1 MRVTIVELF
10 KIIYN
15 MDKNHEVYRHKHI
28 VFAQDHYNPLG
39 IIRSLGEEGIKP
51 IVVLCCDKPHFLH
64 KSKYIGT
71 LHLCNDLEAGLEL
84 IISKYGNEKLKPFI
98 YNGGEDPGI
107 LLDNRYEELKDKFY
121 FFNGQ
126 GTIAKSMQKYENCL
140 MASQCGISVPK
151 EEYLERGVLPTTLKY
166 PIMTKASTSAC
177 GGNWK
182 GDSFICNTPDELT
195 EAYKKIKSEHV
206 LVQEFIVK
214 ENELCLDGISINGG
228 ENIYI
233 PYGCS
238 YYRFTP
244 ESYGN
249 YMYFY
254 PFIDAEL
261 LQKIHKLIKMSR
273 YTGVFC
279 IEFLKGKDGGCY
291 FLEVNY
297 RNSGWSYAFTVG
309 GFNLP
314 FRWAVSV
321 LDNKLYTSDFTHKK
335 SFSAMNDFSDL
346 KDVVKTKSTSIFA
359 WIKQYITT
367 DCHYYYNGKD
377 SKPFWF
383 CLLHKFHLA

>member
-1 MRVTIVELF
+1 
-10 KIIYN
+10 
-15 MDKNHEVYRHKHI
+15 MDKNHEVYKHKHI
-28 VFAQDHYNPLG
+28 VFAEDHYNPLG
-39 IIRSLGEEGIKP
+39 IIRSLGEEGIHP

-64 KSKYIGT
+64 KSKYIGK
-71 LHLCNDLEAGLEL
+71 LHLCKTLEEGLKL
-84 IISKYGNEKLKPFI
+84 IINLYGNDERKPFI
-98 YNGGEDPGI
+98 YNGGENIGI
-107 LLDNRYEELKDKFY
+107 LLDNQYEDLQTKFY
-121 FFNGQ
+121 LFNGK
-126 GTIAKSMQKYENCL
+126 GTLARSMQKYENCL

-151 EEYLERGVLPTTLKY
+151 EEYLDRGSLPTTLHY
-166 PIMTKASTSAC
+166 PVMTKASTSAC

-182 GDSFICNTPDELT
+182 GDSFICDSPEELSK
-195 EAYKKIKSEHV
+195 AYRKIKSNWV

-228 ENIYI
+228 EDIYI

-254 PFIDAEL
+254 PFIDKEL
-261 LQKIHKLIKMSR
+261 FEKIHALIKLSK
-273 YTGVFC
+273 YSGVFC
-279 IEFLKGKDGGCY
+279 IEFLKGKDGKYY

-314 FRWAVSV
+314 FRWAVST
-321 LDNKLYTSDFTHKK
+321 LDNRLYLEDFNPRNL
-335 SFSAMNDFSDL
+335 FSAMNDFSDL
-346 KDVVKTKSTSIFA
+346 KDVIKTKGTGLFTWLKEYFSV
-359 WIKQYITT
+359 
-367 DCHYYYNGKD
+367 DCHYYYNRKD

-383 CLLHKFHLA
+383 CLLSKFHLA

>member
-1 MRVTIVELF
+1 
-10 KIIYN
+10 
-15 MDKNHEVYRHKHI
+15 MDKNHEVFKHKHI

-64 KSKYIGT
+64 KSKYIGK
-71 LHLCNDLEAGLEL
+71 LHLCKTLQEGLTL
-84 IISKYGNEKLKPFI
+84 IIREYGNETLKPFI

-107 LLDNRYEELKDKFY
+107 LLDNKYDELKDKFY

-126 GTIAKSMQKYENCL
+126 GTISVSMQKYENCI
-140 MASQCGISVPK
+140 MASRCGIDVPK
-151 EEYLERGVLPTTLKY
+151 EENLDKGVLPTTLKY
-166 PIMTKASTSAC
+166 PIMTKAATSAC

-182 GDSFICNTPDELT
+182 GDSFICKTPEELS
-195 EAYKKIKSEHV
+195 EAYKKIRSEKV

-228 ENIYI
+228 EEIYI

-254 PFIDAEL
+254 PFTDTVL
-261 LQKIHKLIKMSR
+261 LKQIQDLIKLSK
-273 YTGVFC
+273 YSGVFC
-279 IEFLKGKDGGCY
+279 IEFLKGKDGGLY

-314 FRWAVSV
+314 FRWAVST
-321 LDNKLYTSDFTHKK
+321 LDGKLYLEDFCQRND
-335 SFSAMNDFSDL
+335 FSAMNDFSDL
-346 KDVVKTKSTSIFA
+346 KDVVSNKSASLLT
-359 WIKQYITT
+359 WLKQYFTT
-367 DCHYYYNGKD
+367 DCHYYYNSKD

-383 CLLHKFHLA
+383 CLLHKFHLV

>member
-1 MRVTIVELF
+1 
-10 KIIYN
+10 
-15 MDKNHEVYRHKHI
+15 MDKNHEVFKHKHI

-64 KSKYIGT
+64 KSKYIGK
-71 LHLCNDLEAGLEL
+71 LHLCNTLDEGLDL
-84 IISKYGNEKLKPFI
+84 IIRQYGNEKLKPFI

-107 LLDNRYEELKDKFY
+107 LLDRRYDELKDKFY
-121 FFNGQ
+121 FFNGK
-126 GTIAKSMQKYENCL
+126 GSLEKAMQKYENCL
-140 MASQCGISVPK
+140 MASECGITVPK
-151 EEYLERGVLPTTLKY
+151 EEYLERGNLPTTLKY

-182 GDSFICNTPDELT
+182 GDSFICNSPEELA
-195 EAYKKIKSEHV
+195 EAYTKIKSSKV

-228 ENIYI
+228 EEIYI

-238 YYRFTP
+238 YYRMTP

-254 PFIDAEL
+254 PFIDEVL
-261 LQKIHKLIKMSR
+261 FKKINNLIKLSN
-273 YTGVFC
+273 YSGIFC
-279 IEFLKGKDGGCY
+279 IEFLKGNDGKYY

-314 FRWAVSV
+314 FRWAVSTLENRLLV
-321 LDNKLYTSDFTHKK
+321 DDFKPK
-335 SFSAMNDFSDL
+335 ESFSAMNDFSDL
-346 KDVVKTKSTSIFA
+346 KDIVKTKDVSL
-359 WIKQYITT
+359 ITWLKEYLST
-367 DCHYYYNGKD
+367 DCHYYFNKQD
-377 SKPFWF
+377 PKPFWF
-383 CLLHKFHLA
+383 YLLNKIHLA

>member
-1 MRVTIVELF
+1 MNRNHQVF
-10 KIIYN
+10 K
-15 MDKNHEVYRHKHI
+15 HKHI

-39 IIRSLGEEGIKP
+39 IVRSLGEEGIKP

-64 KSKYIGT
+64 KSKYIGKLHICKT
-71 LHLCNDLEAGLEL
+71 LEEGLEL
-84 IISKYGNEKLKPFI
+84 IVSEYGREELKPFI

-107 LLDNRYEELKDKFY
+107 LLDNNYDDLKDRFY

-126 GTIAKSMQKYENCL
+126 GSIALSMQKYENCL
-140 MASQCGISVPK
+140 MAARCGIDIPK
-151 EEYLERGVLPTTLKY
+151 EEYLEKGVLPTTLKY

-182 GDSFICNTPDELT
+182 GDSFICNSSQELV
-195 EAYKKIKSEHV
+195 EAYKRIKSSRV
-206 LVQEFIVK
+206 LVQEFIEK

-228 ENIYI
+228 EDIFI

-249 YMYFY
+249 YMYFF
-254 PFIDAEL
+254 PFIDDVL
-261 LQKIHKLIKMSR
+261 LQKIKDLIKLSR

-279 IEFLKGKDGGCY
+279 IEFLKGKDGGTY

-321 LDNKLYTSDFTHKK
+321 LDNELYLDGFEAKPT
-335 SFSAMNDFSDL
+335 FSAMNDFSDL
-346 KDVVKTKSTSIFA
+346 KDVISTKSTNIFT
-359 WIKQYITT
+359 WIKEFVTT
-367 DCHYYYNGKD
+367 DCHYYYNSKD
-377 SKPFWF
+377 AKPFWYY
-383 CLLHKFHLA
+383 LLHKFHLA

>member
-1 MRVTIVELF
+1 
-10 KIIYN
+10 
-15 MDKNHEVYRHKHI
+15 MDKNHQVYKHKHI

-39 IIRSLGEEGIKP
+39 IVRSLGEEGIRP
-51 IVVLCCDKPHFLH
+51 IVVLCCDEARLIH
-64 KSKYIGT
+64 KSKYIGKLHICKT
-71 LHLCNDLEAGLEL
+71 LEDGLAL
-84 IISKYGNEKLKPFI
+84 IIKEYGNEEFKPFI

-107 LLDNRYEELKDKFY
+107 LLDNRYDELKEHFY

-126 GTIAKSMQKYENCL
+126 GTIAISMQKYKNCL
-140 MASQCGISVPK
+140 MAAECGIDVPK

-182 GDSFICNTPDELT
+182 GDSFICKTAQELT
-195 EAYKKIKSEHV
+195 EAYKKIKSSKV
-206 LVQEFIVK
+206 LVQEFIEK

-228 ENIYI
+228 EDIFI

-254 PFIDAEL
+254 PFIDVEL
-261 LQKIHKLIKMSR
+261 LKKIKDLIKLSR

-279 IEFLKGKDGGCY
+279 IEFLKGKDGGLY

-321 LDNKLYTSDFTHKK
+321 IENKLYLDDFKPK
-335 SFSAMNDFSDL
+335 SNFSAINDFSDFRDVKSNKNANIFTWL
-346 KDVVKTKSTSIFA
+346 KEYLTA
-359 WIKQYITT
+359 
-367 DCHYYYNGKD
+367 DCHYYFNAKD
-377 SKPFWF
+377 PKPFF
-383 CLLHKFHLA
+383 YYLLRKFHLV

>member
-1 MRVTIVELF
+1 MAR
-10 KIIYN
+10 
-15 MDKNHEVYRHKHI
+15 NHQVYKHKHI
-28 VFAQDHYNPLG
+28 VFAQEHYNPLG
-39 IIRSLGEEGIKP
+39 IIRSLGEEGIRP

-64 KSKYIGT
+64 KSKYIGK
-71 LHLCNDLEAGLEL
+71 LHICKSLEEGLAL
-84 IISKYGNEKLKPFI
+84 IISEYGSEELKPFI
-98 YNGGEDPGI
+98 YNGGEDLGI
-107 LLDNRYEELKDKFY
+107 LLDNNYDDLKDRFY

-126 GTIAKSMQKYENCL
+126 GTIALSMQKYENCL
-140 MASQCGISVPK
+140 MAARCGIDIPK
-151 EEYLERGVLPTTLKY
+151 EEYLAKGVLPTTLKY

-182 GDSFICNTPDELT
+182 GDSFICYSDQELT
-195 EAYKKIKSEHV
+195 EAYKRIKSSRV
-206 LVQEFIVK
+206 LVQEFIEK

-228 ENIYI
+228 EDIFI

-249 YMYFY
+249 YMYFF
-254 PFIDAEL
+254 PFIDKEL
-261 LQKIHKLIKMSR
+261 LFKIKDLIRLSR

-279 IEFLKGKDGGCY
+279 IEFLKGKDGGTY

-321 LDNKLYTSDFTHKK
+321 LDNKLYLDDFEPK
-335 SFSAMNDFSDL
+335 SKFSAMNDFSDL
-346 KDVVKTKSTSIFA
+346 KDIISTKSTSIFT
-359 WIKQYITT
+359 WIKEYITT
-367 DCHYYYNGKD
+367 DCHYYYNSRD
-377 SKPFWF
+377 AKPFWSY
-383 CLLHKFHLA
+383 LLHRFAMRIMK

>member
-1 MRVTIVELF
+1 
-10 KIIYN
+10 
-15 MDKNHEVYRHKHI
+15 MDKNHQVYKHKHI

-39 IIRSLGEEGIKP
+39 IVRSLGEEGIRP
-51 IVVLCCDKPHFLH
+51 IVVLCCDEPHFLH
-64 KSKYIGT
+64 KSKYIGKLHICKT
-71 LHLCNDLEAGLEL
+71 LEDGLAL
-84 IISKYGNEKLKPFI
+84 IIKEYGNEEFKPFI
-98 YNGGEDPGI
+98 YNGGEDLGI
-107 LLDNRYEELKDKFY
+107 LLDNRYNELKEHFN

-126 GTIAKSMQKYENCL
+126 GTIAISMQKYKNCL
-140 MASQCGISVPK
+140 MAAECGIDVPK
-151 EEYLERGVLPTTLKY
+151 EEYLERGILPITLKY

-182 GDSFICNTPDELT
+182 GDSFICKTAQELT
-195 EAYKKIKSEHV
+195 EAYKKIKSTKV
-206 LVQEFIVK
+206 LVQEYIEK

-228 ENIYI
+228 EDIFI

-254 PFIDAEL
+254 PFMDMEL
-261 LQKIHKLIKMSR
+261 LKKIKDLIKLSR

-279 IEFLKGKDGGCY
+279 IEFLKGKDGGLY

-321 LDNKLYTSDFTHKK
+321 LDNKLYLDHFIPK
-335 SFSAMNDFSDL
+335 SNFSAMNDFSDFR
-346 KDVVKTKSTSIFA
+346 DVRSNKSTSIFT
-359 WIKQYITT
+359 WIKEYLTA
-367 DCHYYYNGKD
+367 DCHYYYNSKD
-377 SKPFWF
+377 PKPFLYY
-383 CLLHKFHLA
+383 LLRKFHFV